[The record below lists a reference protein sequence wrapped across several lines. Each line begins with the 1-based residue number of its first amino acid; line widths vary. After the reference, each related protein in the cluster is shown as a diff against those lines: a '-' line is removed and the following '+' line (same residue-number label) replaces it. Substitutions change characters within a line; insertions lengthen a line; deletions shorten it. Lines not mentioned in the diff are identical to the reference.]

1 MIEILKAIL
10 FGIVEG
16 ITEWLPISSTGHMIL
31 LEDLLPLKVS
41 A

>member
-1 MIEILKAIL
+1 MVTEILKAIF

-31 LEDLLPLKVS
+31 LLSLIHI
-41 A
+41 